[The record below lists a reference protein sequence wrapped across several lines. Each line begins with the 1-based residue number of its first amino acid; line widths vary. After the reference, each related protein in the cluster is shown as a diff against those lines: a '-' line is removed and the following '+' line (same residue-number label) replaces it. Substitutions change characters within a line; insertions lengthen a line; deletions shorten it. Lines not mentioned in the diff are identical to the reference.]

1 MRYGFLALLLTLVG
15 GCATSNVAQE
25 AADRCAAVG
34 ISERDPDFMS
44 CTQAYRL
51 QMQQGAISNAY
62 GQAVNTPAPPRRGLA
77 H

>member
-1 MRYGFLALLLTLVG
+1 MRYGFLVLLITVVG
-15 GCATSNVAQE
+15 GCGTSNVAQE

-34 ISERDPDFMS
+34 ISARDPDFMS

-51 QMQQGAISNAY
+51 ETQQGAISNAY